1 MSLSGS
7 PSWSSWRFRW
17 FAGRSG
23 GGARAGASAARA
35 LTVRRVT
42 RDFALWETECADVT
56 LRPDGVTMTT
66 VIGGQV
72 IEVVLGDR
80 PIQEVACH
88 LRRLRSAIDLMTPDV
103 SYVRW
108 EGVMR
113 AYDDYLFAACHELG
127 LPTDLVTINFG
138 RQRDDER
145 ARLEQLLHRAGLPV
159 R

>member
-7 PSWSSWRFRW
+7 WSRRRFRW
-17 FAGRSG
+17 FASRSATASRAP
-23 GGARAGASAARA
+23 ARART
-35 LTVRRVT
+35 LTVRGVS
-42 RDFALWETECADVT
+42 RDFALWETECADHAAPT
-56 LRPDGVTMTT
+56 RTSMTT

-72 IEVVLGDR
+72 VEVSLGQR

-88 LRRLRSAIDLMTPDV
+88 LRRLRLAIDVMSPDV

-113 AYDDYLFAACHELG
+113 AYDDYLFAASHELG

-138 RQRDDER
+138 RQRDEER
-145 ARLEQLLHRAGLPV
+145 ARLERVLHEAGLPV

>member
-1 MSLSGS
+1 MSLTGS
-7 PSWSSWRFRW
+7 SWSSWRFRW
-17 FAGRSG
+17 FAGRSAA
-23 GGARAGASAARA
+23 GARVPYPPRA
-35 LTVRRVT
+35 ITVRRVA
-42 RDFALWETECADVT
+42 RDFALWESECADVT
-56 LRPDGVTMTT
+56 LRPGGASMTT

-72 IEVVLGDR
+72 VEVPLGDR

-88 LRRLRSAIDLMTPDV
+88 LRRLRSVIDAMTPDV

-127 LPTDLVTINFG
+127 VPTDLVTIGFG
-138 RQRDDER
+138 RQRDEER